1 MDMKE
6 IKETVARIS
15 GRRNQACYTV
25 LCYAAEAACRC
36 QPQEPQMKTILRD
49 AAARMGTAETPAT
62 LSKALS
68 RVMRDIWDHG
78 DRRELE
84 KLFGGPLV
92 EQPTPRALVLRLA
105 EAAWQKRLSP
115 GREIR
120 YRLWRSLTDE
130 SYGVA
135 VDIEEPEYHAVTSTF
150 CRDLETAEA
159 LVQRLNRD
167 QVPLETFEAR
177 YLDGDLLALLSK

>member
-6 IKETVARIS
+6 IKETIARIS
-15 GRRNQACYTV
+15 GHRNQACYMV
-25 LCYAAEAACRC
+25 LCYAAEAACRY
-36 QPQEPQMKTILRD
+36 QPQEPQMKTILAD
-49 AAARMGTAETPAT
+49 AASRMGMAETPGT

-84 KLFGGPLV
+84 KLFGGELV
-92 EQPTPRALVLRLA
+92 EQPAPRALVLRLA
-105 EAAWQKRLSP
+105 ETAWQKRPAP
-115 GREIR
+115 GRKIR
-120 YRLWRSLTDE
+120 YRLWQSLTDE

-135 VDIEEPEYHAVTSTF
+135 VDIEEPEYHAVTGTF
-150 CRDLETAEA
+150 CRDLKTAEA
-159 LVQRLNRD
+159 LVRRLN
-167 QVPLETFEAR
+167 QGQISLEIFEER

>member
-6 IKETVARIS
+6 IKETFARIS
-15 GRRNQACYTV
+15 GHRNQACYTV
-25 LCYAAEAACRC
+25 LCYAAEAACRY
-36 QPQEPQMKTILRD
+36 QPQEPQMKTILAD
-49 AAARMGTAETPAT
+49 AAARMGMVEMPGT

-84 KLFGGPLV
+84 KLFGGELV
-92 EQPTPRALVLRLA
+92 EQPAPRALVLRLA
-105 EAAWQKRLSP
+105 EAAWQKRPAP

-150 CRDLETAEA
+150 CRDLKTAEE
-159 LVQRLNRD
+159 LVRRLN
-167 QVPLETFEAR
+167 QGQIPLEIFEER

>member
-1 MDMKE
+1 M
-6 IKETVARIS
+6 V
-15 GRRNQACYTV
+15 
-25 LCYAAEAACRC
+25 
-36 QPQEPQMKTILRD
+36 
-49 AAARMGTAETPAT
+49 ETPGT

-84 KLFGGPLV
+84 KLFGGELV
-92 EQPTPRALVLRLA
+92 EQPAPRALVLRLA
-105 EAAWQKRLSP
+105 EAAWQKRPAP

-150 CRDLETAEA
+150 CRDLKTAEE
-159 LVQRLNRD
+159 LVRRLN
-167 QVPLETFEAR
+167 QGQIPLEIFEER

>member
-1 MDMKE
+1 MKE

-15 GRRNQACYTV
+15 GHRNQACYTV
-25 LCYAAEAACRC
+25 LCYAAEAACRY
-36 QPQEPQMKTILRD
+36 QPQEPQMKTILAD
-49 AAARMGTAETPAT
+49 AAARIGMVEMPGT

-84 KLFGGPLV
+84 KLFGGELV
-92 EQPTPRALVLRLA
+92 EQPAPRALVLRLA
-105 EAAWQKRLSP
+105 EAAWQKRPAP

-150 CRDLETAEA
+150 CRDLKTAEE
-159 LVQRLNRD
+159 LVRRLN
-167 QVPLETFEAR
+167 QGQIPLEIFEER